1 MIITVN
7 LLINDTGNPL
17 VFEISGHSDFAD
29 SGSDIV
35 CAAVSSAAYMATN
48 TITDVIK
55 AEAEVFVNGS
65 GKMFLQVSEKKISS
79 CVDILLGFKLHV
91 LALEEQ
97 YPKNI
102 TVNYVEV

>member
-1 MIITVN
+1 MITVK
-7 LLINDTGNPL
+7 LLINSTGKPL
-17 VFEISGHSDFAD
+17 GFEISGHSNYAEA
-29 SGSDIV
+29 GNDIV
-35 CAAVSSAAYMATN
+35 CSAVSSAAYMTAN

-55 AEAEVFVNGS
+55 AEAEVFVGDS
-65 GKMFLQVSEKKISS
+65 GKMFLQVSEKDISS

-102 TVNYVEV
+102 IVNYTEV

>member
-1 MIITVN
+1 MITVN
-7 LLINDTGNPL
+7 LLINDTGKPL
-17 VFEISGHSDFAD
+17 GFEISGHANYAE

-35 CAAVSSAAYMATN
+35 CAAVSSAAYMTAN

-65 GKMFLQVSEKKISS
+65 GKMFLQVSEKDISS
-79 CVDILLGFKLHV
+79 CVDILLGFKLH
-91 LALEEQ
+91 LISLEEQ

-102 TVNYVEV
+102 IVNYTEV